1 MDILP
6 YIFVFFVFGHFS
18 QSFPMAGRQD
28 YYYYYDYN
36 NNEKIPKSDNPT
48 TTATA
53 TASTDDG
60 PFDPDGASDATDFEG
75 ASDQLSVS
83 ATASAATATASTDD
97 GPFDPDAAS
106 DATDFDGASDQLSV
120 SATASDAT
128 DSEGAS
134 DQLSATASE
143 DFPRW
148 ERPISFG
155 KNDASSPLTTPFA
168 PNIMQQHFKTAG
180 AAMDTTM
187 KNVSN
192 YLGKPFVS
200 VLPSSPSLLLPPPSF
215 LLVFHSSPSFVL
227 PPPSF
232 LLLSPSSPS
241 LLLPPSLLFP
251 PPSFLLVFSS
261 PSSPDLLTN

>member
-6 YIFVFFVFGHFS
+6 YIFVLFVFGHFS

-60 PFDPDGASDATDFEG
+60 PFDPDGASDATDF
-75 ASDQLSVS
+75 
-83 ATASAATATASTDD
+83 
-97 GPFDPDAAS
+97 
-106 DATDFDGASDQLSV
+106 DGASDQLSV

-128 DSEGAS
+128 DSDGAS

-168 PNIMQQHFKTAG
+168 PNIMQQHFRTAG

>member
-18 QSFPMAGRQD
+18 QSFPIRRQN

-36 NNEKIPKSDNPT
+36 NNEDIPKSDNPT

-60 PFDPDGASDATDFEG
+60 PFDPDGASDATDF
-75 ASDQLSVS
+75 D
-83 ATASAATATASTDD
+83 
-97 GPFDPDAAS
+97 
-106 DATDFDGASDQLSV
+106 
-120 SATASDAT
+120 
-128 DSEGAS
+128 GAS

-168 PNIMQQHFKTAG
+168 PNIMQQHFRTAG
-180 AAMDTTM
+180 AAVDTTM

-215 LLVFHSSPSFVL
+215 LLVFHSSPSFLL

>member
-18 QSFPMAGRQD
+18 QSFPIRRQN

-36 NNEKIPKSDNPT
+36 NNEDIPKSDNPT

-60 PFDPDGASDATDFEG
+60 PFDPDGASDATDF
-75 ASDQLSVS
+75 
-83 ATASAATATASTDD
+83 
-97 GPFDPDAAS
+97 
-106 DATDFDGASDQLSV
+106 DGASDQLSV

-128 DSEGAS
+128 DFDGAS

-168 PNIMQQHFKTAG
+168 PNIMQQHFRTAG

-215 LLVFHSSPSFVL
+215 LLVFHSSPSFLL

>member
-18 QSFPMAGRQD
+18 QSFPIRRQD
-28 YYYYYDYN
+28 YYDYYDYN
-36 NNEKIPKSDNPT
+36 NNEEIPSSEN
-48 TTATA
+48 
-53 TASTDDG
+53 
-60 PFDPDGASDATDFEG
+60 DGAS
-75 ASDQLSVS
+75 V
-83 ATASAATATASTDD
+83 
-97 GPFDPDAAS
+97 
-106 DATDFDGASDQLSV
+106 
-120 SATASDAT
+120 AT
-128 DSEGAS
+128 DSDGAS

-168 PNIMQQHFKTAG
+168 PNIMQQHFRTAG
-180 AAMDTTM
+180 AAVDTTM

-215 LLVFHSSPSFVL
+215 LLVFHSSPSFLL

>member
-18 QSFPMAGRQD
+18 QSFPIRRQD

-36 NNEKIPKSDNPT
+36 NNEEIPKSDNPT

-83 ATASAATATASTDD
+83 ATAS
-97 GPFDPDAAS
+97 

-128 DSEGAS
+128 DFDGAS

-168 PNIMQQHFKTAG
+168 PNIMQQHFRTAG
-180 AAMDTTM
+180 AAVDTTM

-215 LLVFHSSPSFVL
+215 LLVFHSSPSFLL